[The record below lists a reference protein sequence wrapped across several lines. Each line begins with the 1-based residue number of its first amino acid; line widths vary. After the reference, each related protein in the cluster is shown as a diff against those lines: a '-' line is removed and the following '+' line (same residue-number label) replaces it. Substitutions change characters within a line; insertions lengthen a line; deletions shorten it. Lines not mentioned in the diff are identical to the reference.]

1 MEIYTPTFFV
11 NAINLSL
18 IALNN
23 SYKSLIEKKK
33 KYIVLSKRNLDRKN
47 ANIKIINEVRQEIG
61 SISNLMKETLVYNN
75 ISKDNMIDK
84 KMNDYLLKVFNH
96 ISFTSLFRT
105 KTLLVRDNN
114 TTLSNDIFNIEEYFK
129 KLFSLPIINY
139 EEILW
144 TNEINSS
151 EEVINSSTIGK
162 LFLEY
167 LCFPIAIIIAI
178 NSPINQNALDDTKA
192 IDQIIE
198 LYNELIPDIEYE
210 KTTTIGDVTAPI
222 IARKRLEHIYSTN
235 ESYEE
240 KFDKILDIKGL
251 TNEEKIDEIIN
262 SNITGYENIFNYLI
276 TKNPNYERIIPII
289 INSNITNI
297 ENIFNYLI
305 SLDGIKRYDL
315 MEYILNSDVI
325 TNHELFS
332 YIIQCEKF
340 TIKEKVWYSLLI
352 PNTTIENI
360 FDELLDDKTKDIIIE
375 NIIDIDLIPFD
386 TLFTSILKCN
396 AFNSKDLIKYL
407 VYYNNNSSYN
417 AITLEEIINYTFSI
431 KRFTFEEHVECIWL
445 LLKNYPLETREEF
458 ILSYFNI
465 TKQEYLDLFG
475 LNFESLDINQ
485 KIILK
490 LYELINQEK
499 EDYILEHYDFNSKN
513 ELDITVAIVAAEG
526 YKSYED
532 LYWVSNTIFNRITNV
547 KDIYMGTNPYSQVTR
562 PSQFVVYENGSFKK
576 YLNPTTYY
584 NIKQANIAKQAFYDM
599 FYANYQGIKHNY
611 VQFRAWGSNTEFPS
625 ECVVKY
631 GNLYGD
637 RMNETSRIEYD
648 NLTDEDI
655 KNDLTRK
662 LFLATTFEE

>member
-139 EEILW
+139 E
-144 TNEINSS
+144 
-151 EEVINSSTIGK
+151 
-162 LFLEY
+162 
-167 LCFPIAIIIAI
+167 
-178 NSPINQNALDDTKA
+178 DDTKA

-198 LYNELIPDIEYE
+198 LYNELIPDIECE

-222 IARKRLEHIYSTN
+222 IVRKRLEHIYSTN

-532 LYWVSNTIFNRITNV
+532 LY
-547 KDIYMGTNPYSQVTR
+547 
-562 PSQFVVYENGSFKK
+562 
-576 YLNPTTYY
+576 
-584 NIKQANIAKQAFYDM
+584 
-599 FYANYQGIKHNY
+599 
-611 VQFRAWGSNTEFPS
+611 
-625 ECVVKY
+625 
-631 GNLYGD
+631 
-637 RMNETSRIEYD
+637 
-648 NLTDEDI
+648 
-655 KNDLTRK
+655 
-662 LFLATTFEE
+662 